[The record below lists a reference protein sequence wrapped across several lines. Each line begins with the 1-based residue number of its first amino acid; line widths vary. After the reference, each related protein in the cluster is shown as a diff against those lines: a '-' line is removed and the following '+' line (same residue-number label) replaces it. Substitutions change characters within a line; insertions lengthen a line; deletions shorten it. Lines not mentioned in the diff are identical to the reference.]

1 MGVYFYFNYSIT
13 KNKDKLFVFLGCNI
27 ETSKTVPKGATGNK
41 TALNLCSFVTGYQMP
56 ELIIEF
62 VCLLLMQLII
72 LIYGAGVL
80 AIISYSQ

>member
-13 KNKDKLFVFLGCNI
+13 KKQRQTFVFFSCNI
-27 ETSKTVPKGATGNK
+27 ETSKTVPSHGGIKAGTDPVWFCNR
-41 TALNLCSFVTGYQMP
+41 LLMP

-72 LIYGAGVL
+72 LIYGA
-80 AIISYSQ
+80 